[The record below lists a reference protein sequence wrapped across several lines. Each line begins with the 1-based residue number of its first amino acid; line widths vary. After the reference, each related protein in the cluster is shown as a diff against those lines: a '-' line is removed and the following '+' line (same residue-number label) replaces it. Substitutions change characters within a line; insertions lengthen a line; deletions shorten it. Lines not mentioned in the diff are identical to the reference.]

1 MLYGHRDN
9 VEAKKSISRIL
20 DHLGPPSGC
29 RVLDLACGRGRHAVH
44 LQQSGVD
51 VVGVDLSPENIAYAQ
66 RFATTG
72 LEFHVHD
79 MRAIFEKEGFDLVFN
94 LFTSFGYFESYI
106 ENFQVIEA
114 VHSSLRS
121 GGLFV
126 LDFLNPLRANLEKE
140 VTEELI
146 LEKCTFRIS
155 KRIEEGTFVK
165 HINVIDE
172 NETFD
177 FEERVK
183 AFDVW
188 HLSTMLENA
197 GFVVQNVFGN
207 YALEPFV
214 GPVSERTILIGKK

>member
-20 DHLGPPSGC
+20 DHLGITSGY

-44 LQQSGVD
+44 LRQSGVE

-66 RFATTG
+66 RFATKG

-79 MRAIFEKEGFDLVFN
+79 MREVFEKEGFDLVFN

-106 ENFQVIEA
+106 ENFEVIQA
-114 VHSSLRS
+114 VHSSLRP

-126 LDFLNPLRANLEKE
+126 LDFLNPLRENLEKDVQKE
-140 VTEELI
+140 QNIEN
-146 LEKCTFRIS
+146 CTFRIS
-155 KRIEEGTFVK
+155 KKVEDGTFVK
-165 HINVIDE
+165 RIEVID
-172 NETFD
+172 NDGTYS

-214 GPVSERTILIGKK
+214 GSLSERTILIGKK